1 MKIVEELKT
10 VKEVKIVKEVEIV
23 KEVKIVKEVIFDFSP
38 PQSKALLLLNL
49 FNWYEYFRF
58 KRILIK
64 EVKVA
69 KKKVKIV

>member
-1 MKIVEELKT
+1 MKL

-64 EVKVA
+64 HINSNGLKLILKGFVNL
-69 KKKVKIV
+69 